1 MLQGIRVLDL
11 SRVIAGPY
19 CAALLG
25 DLGAD
30 VIKLERP
37 GRGDDLRA
45 LRGNGRMSASF
56 AAVNR
61 NKRGI
66 AVDLQKPEGA
76 RLAFDLARRA
86 DVVIENFL
94 PGVAEKLGLGY
105 AAVRAVNPAVVYA
118 SVTGFGQTGPLAR
131 KPGYNTIA
139 QGMSGLM
146 ALTGM
151 PGDPPTRVGGS
162 VSDVAASYVTFG
174 MVNAALVHRFRTGE
188 GQHVDVSLVGA
199 SLGLLPDPVAIYFD
213 TGERPKRA
221 GNRIDFGRI
230 HFAMEKVA
238 KAGGIMVVHGEDE
251 DLVQFNYE
259 RFREEGRLEG
269 SNLHLVHTKLSE
281 LLAFRRT
288 IALAKASGAGV
299 YFVHVSAREGV
310 ESVAEARAQGLPVY
324 GETLHQY
331 ACFTAE
337 YYKTPRGFCSHTYPS
352 LKFPEDQQALWDG
365 LVRDGLSTLATD
377 EYPTSLELKLKGRT
391 IEDVTGG
398 NVGAEAR
405 IGIGYTEGV
414 VKRGMSLPRFA
425 DVTATNAARIL
436 GLYPKKGVIAPGS
449 DADLVLIDP
458 TIRKTL
464 TRDDFH
470 VTDYSP
476 WEGWAVSGWPVLT
489 LLRGKI
495 IAERGR
501 LLGSP
506 SDGQWVSRRI
516 DPAVLRRPVC

>member
-45 LRGNGRMSASF
+45 LRGSGQMSASF

-86 DVVIENFL
+86 DVIIENFL
-94 PGVAEKLGLGY
+94 TGAAERLGLGY
-105 AAVRAVNPAVVYA
+105 AAVREVNPAVVYA
-118 SVTGFGQTGPLAR
+118 SVTGFGRTGPLAR

-162 VSDVAASYVTFG
+162 VSDVAASYMTFG
-174 MVNAALVHRFRTGE
+174 MINAALVHRFRTGA

-221 GNRIDFGRI
+221 GNRNLNLTPAEAFQAGDGFVNVVLLNPDQWARFCGALGDP
-230 HFAMEKVA
+230 AMET
-238 KAGGIMVVHGEDE
+238 EP
-251 DLVQFNYE
+251 
-259 RFREEGRLEG
+259 RFGTNPARLE
-269 SNLHLVHTKLSE
+269 NHA
-281 LLAFRRT
+281 AF
-288 IALAKASGAGV
+288 KA
-299 YFVHVSAREGV
+299 RV
-310 ESVAEARAQGLPVY
+310 EAVLGTASVAEWVARLEAAGIAAGPIYEFHEVFDDPQVRHLGLVAEVEQPGV
-324 GETLHQY
+324 GKVRMLTFPGRASGTPPRIDRPAPLLGQH
-331 ACFTAE
+331 TAE
-337 YYKTPRGFCSHTYPS
+337 VLGE
-352 LKFPEDQQALWDG
+352 L
-365 LVRDGLSTLATD
+365 GLSREEIDRLA
-377 EYPTSLELKLKGRT
+377 
-391 IEDVTGG
+391 
-398 NVGAEAR
+398 
-405 IGIGYTEGV
+405 
-414 VKRGMSLPRFA
+414 
-425 DVTATNAARIL
+425 AA
-436 GLYPKKGVIAPGS
+436 GVI
-449 DADLVLIDP
+449 VLG
-458 TIRKTL
+458 
-464 TRDDFH
+464 
-470 VTDYSP
+470 
-476 WEGWAVSGWPVLT
+476 EQ
-489 LLRGKI
+489 
-495 IAERGR
+495 
-501 LLGSP
+501 P
-506 SDGQWVSRRI
+506 S
-516 DPAVLRRPVC
+516 

>member
-45 LRGNGRMSASF
+45 LRGNGQMSASF

-66 AVDLQKPEGA
+66 AVDLQKADGA
-76 RLAFDLARRA
+76 RLAFELARRA

-94 PGVAEKLGLGY
+94 PGVADRLGLGY

-162 VSDVAASYVTFG
+162 VSDVAASYMTFG

-188 GQHVDVSLVGA
+188 GQQVDVSLVSA

-221 GNRIDFGRI
+221 GNRNLNLSPAEAFQARDGFVNVVLMNPDQWGR
-230 HFAMEKVA
+230 FCGALGDAAME
-238 KAGGIMVVHGEDE
+238 
-251 DLVQFNYE
+251 
-259 RFREEGRLEG
+259 
-269 SNLHLVHTKLSE
+269 
-281 LLAFRRT
+281 
-288 IALAKASGAGV
+288 
-299 YFVHVSAREGV
+299 
-310 ESVAEARAQGLPVY
+310 
-324 GETLHQY
+324 
-331 ACFTAE
+331 
-337 YYKTPRGFCSHTYPS
+337 
-352 LKFPEDQQALWDG
+352 
-365 LVRDGLSTLATD
+365 TD
-377 EYPTSLELKLKGRT
+377 
-391 IEDVTGG
+391 
-398 NVGAEAR
+398 
-405 IGIGYTEGV
+405 
-414 VKRGMSLPRFA
+414 PRF
-425 DVTATNAARIL
+425 ATNAARLDNHPAFKARVEAVLGTGSAKDWVARLEAAGIAAGPIYEFHEVFEDPQVRHL
-436 GLYPKKGVIAPGS
+436 GLVAEVEQPGAGKVKMLAFPGRASGTPPRIDRPAPLLGQHTAEVLGELGLSREEIDRLAAAGVIVLGEQPG
-449 DADLVLIDP
+449 
-458 TIRKTL
+458 
-464 TRDDFH
+464 
-470 VTDYSP
+470 
-476 WEGWAVSGWPVLT
+476 
-489 LLRGKI
+489 
-495 IAERGR
+495 
-501 LLGSP
+501 
-506 SDGQWVSRRI
+506 
-516 DPAVLRRPVC
+516 

>member
-30 VIKLERP
+30 VVKLERP

-45 LRGNGRMSASF
+45 LRGDGRMSASF

-105 AAVRAVNPAVVYA
+105 PAVRGVNPAVVYA

-162 VSDVAASYVTFG
+162 VSDVAASYMTFG

-188 GQHVDVSLVGA
+188 GQHVDVSLVSA

-221 GNRIDFGRI
+221 GNR
-230 HFAMEKVA
+230 
-238 KAGGIMVVHGEDE
+238 
-251 DLVQFNYE
+251 
-259 RFREEGRLEG
+259 
-269 SNLHLVHTKLSE
+269 NLNLSPAE
-281 LLAFRRT
+281 AFRAKDGFVNVVLMNPEQWGRFCA
-288 IALAKASGAGV
+288 ALGDPGM
-299 YFVHVSAREGV
+299 
-310 ESVAEARAQGLPVY
+310 
-324 GETLHQY
+324 ET
-331 ACFTAE
+331 
-337 YYKTPRGFCSHTYPS
+337 
-352 LKFPEDQQALWDG
+352 D
-365 LVRDGLSTLATD
+365 
-377 EYPTSLELKLKGRT
+377 
-391 IEDVTGG
+391 
-398 NVGAEAR
+398 
-405 IGIGYTEGV
+405 
-414 VKRGMSLPRFA
+414 PRFA
-425 DVTATNAARIL
+425 DNPARLANHAAFKARVEAIL
-436 GLYPKKGVIAPGS
+436 GTASAAEWVARLEAGGIAAGPIYEFHEVFEDPQVRHLGLVAEVDQPGAGKVRMLTFPGRASGTPPRIARPAPLLGQHTAEVLGELGLSREEIDRLAAASVIA
-449 DADLVLIDP
+449 
-458 TIRKTL
+458 
-464 TRDDFH
+464 
-470 VTDYSP
+470 
-476 WEGWAVSGWPVLT
+476 
-489 LLRGKI
+489 
-495 IAERGR
+495 
-501 LLGSP
+501 LGEQP
-506 SDGQWVSRRI
+506 
-516 DPAVLRRPVC
+516 

>member
-45 LRGNGRMSASF
+45 LRGDGRMSASF

-76 RLAFDLARRA
+76 RLAFELARRA

-162 VSDVAASYVTFG
+162 VSDVAASYMTFG
-174 MVNAALVHRFRTGE
+174 MINAALVHRFRTGE
-188 GQHVDVSLVGA
+188 GQQVDVSLVGA

-221 GNRIDFGRI
+221 GNRNLNLSPAEAFQAKDGFVNVVLMNADQWGR
-230 HFAMEKVA
+230 FCQALGDPAME
-238 KAGGIMVVHGEDE
+238 
-251 DLVQFNYE
+251 
-259 RFREEGRLEG
+259 
-269 SNLHLVHTKLSE
+269 
-281 LLAFRRT
+281 
-288 IALAKASGAGV
+288 
-299 YFVHVSAREGV
+299 
-310 ESVAEARAQGLPVY
+310 
-324 GETLHQY
+324 
-331 ACFTAE
+331 
-337 YYKTPRGFCSHTYPS
+337 
-352 LKFPEDQQALWDG
+352 
-365 LVRDGLSTLATD
+365 TD
-377 EYPTSLELKLKGRT
+377 
-391 IEDVTGG
+391 
-398 NVGAEAR
+398 
-405 IGIGYTEGV
+405 
-414 VKRGMSLPRFA
+414 PRFA
-425 DVTATNAARIL
+425 DNPARLANHAAFKARVEAIL
-436 GLYPKKGVIAPGS
+436 GTGSAADWVARLEAGGIAAGPIYEFDEVFEDPQVRHLGLVAEVDQPGAGKVKMLTFPGRAS
-449 DADLVLIDP
+449 GTPPRIDRP
-458 TIRKTL
+458 A
-464 TRDDFH
+464 
-470 VTDYSP
+470 P
-476 WEGWAVSGWPVLT
+476 
-489 LLRGKI
+489 
-495 IAERGR
+495 
-501 LLGSP
+501 LLGQHTAEVL
-506 SDGQWVSRRI
+506 GELGLARGEI
-516 DPAVLRRPVC
+516 DRLAAASVIVLGEPPD